1 LRGGMGERMQC
12 NPFLDPILGDEALTR
27 GLGDAEA
34 RVLVEW
40 LVERAEELAQNAD
53 AVEAG
58 RTMRRLFRRARGIAH
73 FVRLWCLEQDP
84 GAAGQLAVTERFNW
98 PWPDPGAD
106 ACEVMQGI
114 VSWET
119 AYLDDQQS
127 QAAERAAAARRTAD
141 NSGKPLCPG
150 P

>member
-1 LRGGMGERMQC
+1 MQC

-53 AVEAG
+53 TEDAG
-58 RTMRRLFRRARGIAH
+58 RTMGHLFRRARGISH

-84 GAAGQLAVTERFNW
+84 GAAGQLAVTERFLW
-98 PWPDPGAD
+98 PWPEPGAD

-114 VSWET
+114 VTWET
-119 AYLDDQQS
+119 AYLDEEQLR
-127 QAAERAAAARRTAD
+127 AAERAQVSRASLDTSATPPAAA
-141 NSGKPLCPG
+141 S
-150 P
+150 